1 MMTDHKTEQELFKMN
16 AVPNFME
23 NTDKGFSRRYCVTDI
38 NGRAFR
44 IRGLKDKEMN
54 KWKEEWERS

>member
-54 KWKEEWERS
+54 K